1 MIRGKRKYLQNEIEI
16 AVRFSEVDA
25 MNVVWHGNYLK
36 YFEDGR
42 EALGA
47 AHGLNYLDIAHMGF
61 FVPIVHSEIDHLW
74 PIEYG
79 SRVKVI
85 SRLVDTPAAKIIHE
99 YELWDVGKDKLSAR
113 GQTIQVFVTLQK
125 DLILTVPD
133 FFAEWKEKR
142 NWIEDEE
149 G

>member
-1 MIRGKRKYLQNEIEI
+1 MIRGKRRYLLNEIEV

-47 AHGLNYLDIAHMGF
+47 EYQLDYLDIAHKGF
-61 FVPIVHSEIDHLW
+61 FVPIVHSEIDHSY
-74 PIEYG
+74 PIQYG
-79 SRVKVI
+79 SKVKVI

-99 YELWDVGKDKLSAR
+99 YEIYDVNSGKLAAK
-113 GQTIQVFVTLQK
+113 GQTIQVFVTHEK
-125 DLILTVPD
+125 ELILTIPE
-133 FFAEWKEKR
+133 FYAEWKAQQ

-149 G
+149 